1 MYSNSPEFV
10 ESPRFQVDIK
20 FVPLKLASS
29 VSVSDVAFGDSKNPN
44 RVAFGQSDYDYME
57 YLVYLNDDF
66 SGGDLIFEDSI
77 SIHPKSG
84 NLIIFPDNLPH
95 EVSPVSGKRY
105 TVMMNMDMV

>member
-66 SGGDLIFEDSI
+66 SGGDLSFENGI
-77 SIHPKSG
+77 SIHPKAG
-84 NLIIFPDNLPH
+84 DFIIFPDRLPH
-95 EVSPVSGKRY
+95 EVTKVNGVRY
-105 TVMMNMDMV
+105 TVMINMDMV

>member
-1 MYSNSPEFV
+1 VYSNSPEFV

-66 SGGDLIFEDSI
+66 SSYVHKFPHGDGGGVFSSNYVLGTFNVSLVIVN
-77 SIHPKSG
+77 K
-84 NLIIFPDNLPH
+84 LPLLLR
-95 EVSPVSGKRY
+95 VKLVG
-105 TVMMNMDMV
+105 